1 MRCLIYDACGSSPNA
16 EGKENEKKKMRRVG
30 NGSCAPAYETFVF
43 TVKRQRRSPKR
54 KRDL

>member
-1 MRCLIYDACGSSPNA
+1 MGGW
-16 EGKENEKKKMRRVG
+16 E

-54 KRDL
+54 KRDKKAQVTCKITNSAKIKIKQQVI